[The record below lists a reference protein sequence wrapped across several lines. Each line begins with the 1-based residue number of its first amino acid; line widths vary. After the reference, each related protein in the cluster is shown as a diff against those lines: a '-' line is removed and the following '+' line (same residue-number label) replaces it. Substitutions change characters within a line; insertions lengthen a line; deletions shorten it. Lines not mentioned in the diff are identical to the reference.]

1 MNNILVAS
9 PDRLTQAHHL
19 RCVLQHFQDNCLVHN
34 KAKCEFF
41 RSEVEFLGLK
51 VTAGGVAPIPEQLA
65 AVRDFPQPGT
75 VKELQAFLGA
85 VKFCRHFIPARRRI
99 SYPSPLS
106 SRATKKGPTSGMAG
120 PHASTT
126 SRWPSCFQ
134 SAWLSPRTPQRSP
147 WPPTPRPL
155 MWEPYF
161 SRERG
166 QIKIGGPLGSS
177 RPSWRRPNF
186 CTVPLI
192 GSCTEFLQ

>member
-1 MNNILVAS
+1 MYLNNILVAS

-85 VKFCRHFIPARRRI
+85 VKFCRHFIPARRRS

-106 SRATKKGPTSGMAG
+106 SRATKRGPTS
-120 PHASTT
+120 
-126 SRWPSCFQ
+126 WN
-134 SAWLSPRTPQRSP
+134 
-147 WPPTPRPL
+147 
-155 MWEPYF
+155 
-161 SRERG
+161 
-166 QIKIGGPLGSS
+166 GGPPCFNNIKVALMLSVCLAF
-177 RPSWRRPNF
+177 PSDTTEISLATNASATHVGAIFQQKEGPN
-186 CTVPLI
+186 
-192 GSCTEFLQ
+192 